1 MSVYLTY
8 IFNIIR
14 IYKMLQVSDRRE
26 ESMMLK
32 NAAVLFLLNIQNKK
46 INSGTRRT

>member
-14 IYKMLQVSDRRE
+14 IYKMSRVSDRRE

-32 NAAVLFLLNIQNKK
+32 NAAVLLLLNIQNKK
-46 INSGTRRT
+46 INSGTRWT